1 MRLNNKEDLTPIC
14 ATENVPLFVMYV
26 KGELPEQHKSKLE
39 AHLSHCADCKM
50 NLAYVKEILQFKH
63 PLSADEKTLLLKY
76 LSDPLFYYFI
86 HDIRKKVLSDVRDI
100 LKEVNIHLKSNENTE
115 IDKDGKINQSSK
127 LSYQKRPYSYAV
139 MTLAIAGFLSL
150 GSLIVLGLS
159 VKYPALQSYLPFSKQ
174 NSLAINETSS
184 NSLSSDFQI
193 NLSKT
198 TDNNRYQQLDTAI
211 DEFLAT
217 QNREHLVKA
226 ESIAKDI
233 QLFYEDNYGVD
244 LVGYYQSVP
253 DLAISKLVNY
263 RKEFTTLESMPKG
276 DNYQQ
281 RMEKS
286 QALAND
292 FLLIGNLPESYK
304 VKNFVFKCMVKNYQ
318 HTKANLLFNEAISF
332 TKQHNYKLLTG
343 QFLLWKGKHLS
354 LSSDFVKTEETFKE
368 ALNIGEK
375 LQSKQ
380 LIASCGSSLA
390 ALYQTNNE
398 DKKALEIAQK
408 LLSQSQQNPELFISL
423 NQIAGIAAFKLGF
436 HTLSNT
442 YLHQAISDAQKIN
455 NPYLVATSWA
465 FLGVTLTEKQDFS
478 LAKEAYLESHQALNQ
493 IKENHSRLDALSIV
507 AGYEAKAN
515 FLLENYSEAINLYKE
530 SLTAIE
536 ELGIDSYLEVAQLNE
551 ALAIATQKTGNVAE
565 AQKYIAIANNHKK
578 LALDKNEK
586 TNCLLSFL
594 PKKCN

>member
-1 MRLNNKEDLTPIC
+1 MKLNNREDLTPIC

-26 KGELPEQHKSKLE
+26 KGELPEKHKSKLE
-39 AHLSHCADCKM
+39 VHLSHCADCKM

-63 PLSADEKTLLLKY
+63 PLSADEKTLLLRY

-86 HDIRKKVLSDVRDI
+86 QGVRKQVLSDV
-100 LKEVNIHLKSNENTE
+100 KEIVKEFNVHFKNNENTE
-115 IDKDGKINQSSK
+115 AYKDGKINPSSK
-127 LSYQKRPYSYAV
+127 LSYQNRPYSYAV
-139 MTLAIAGFLSL
+139 MTVAIGVFLAL
-150 GSLIVLGLS
+150 GSLIVLSLS
-159 VKYPALQSYLPFSKQ
+159 VRYPALQSYLPFSKT

-184 NSLSSDFQI
+184 NSLSSDLPI
-193 NLSKT
+193 NLTKT
-198 TDNNRYQQLDTAI
+198 SETNRYQQLDTAI
-211 DEFLAT
+211 DEFLST
-217 QNREHLVKA
+217 KNKEHLVKA

-253 DLAISKLVNY
+253 DLAISKLVDY
-263 RKEFTTLESMPKG
+263 RKEFTILESMPKG

-286 QALAND
+286 QALANN

-304 VKNFVFKCMVKNYQ
+304 VKNFLFRCMVKNYQ

-332 TKQHNYKLLTG
+332 TKKHNYKLLVG

-375 LQSKQ
+375 VQSNQ
-380 LIASCGSSLA
+380 IIASCGSSLA
-390 ALYQTNNE
+390 AIYQANNE
-398 DKKALEIAQK
+398 DKKALEIAKK
-408 LLSQSQQNPELFISL
+408 LLSQTQENNELFISL

-436 HTLSNT
+436 HTLSDT
-442 YLHQAISDAQKIN
+442 YLQQAISHAQKIN

-465 FLGVTLTEKQDFS
+465 FLGVTLAEKQDFS

-507 AGYEAKAN
+507 VGYEAKAN
-515 FLLENYSEAINLYKE
+515 FLSENYSEAISLYKE

-536 ELGIDSYLEVAQLNE
+536 QLGVDSYLEVAQLNE
-551 ALAIATQKTGNVAE
+551 ALAIATQKTGNLAE
-565 AQKYIAIANNHKK
+565 AQKYIAIANKHKK